1 MTNPLIMQLKIKETA
16 LNKKIQ
22 EIKIKI
28 ARLMNELSVYVG
40 TYYGDFEEIDA
51 EKIKQIGDELVAAK
65 IEVTDL
71 SQKLKNIK
79 KELN

>member
-1 MTNPLIMQLKIKETA
+1 MTNPLIVQLKIKETA
-16 LNKKIQ
+16 TNKKIQ

-65 IEVTDL
+65 NEVTDL
-71 SQKLKNIK
+71 TQKLKNIQ

>member
-1 MTNPLIMQLKIKETA
+1 MTNPLIVQLKIKETA
-16 LNKKIQ
+16 LNKKFQ

>member
-1 MTNPLIMQLKIKETA
+1 MTNPLIVQLKIKETA

-79 KELN
+79 RELN